1 MAQSPVIDYAAV
13 TGNLKT
19 VMGGYE
25 NAIPKEYIL
34 MREFKFESGAKVG
47 DEYQYGVELTR
58 PHGFTTAA
66 PGVFPELNAPVA
78 RQSPKAKLQPY
89 QMYLRERITYDVLSR
104 AAESS
109 QAAKAELGQT
119 VESMRDAMIFRQE
132 VLGLY
137 GQMGL
142 AVIGTVTGD
151 TITLT
156 AGTYASGMWAGNEN
170 MPLTIRDSTG
180 VTAVKDVTVL
190 SIADDTRVITLNPGD
205 GVGLA
210 AAQTVWFQGGSPST
224 ELVGVAKIIQNAG
237 TLYNISAATYGLW
250 KGNLVTAAAN
260 TDIGFKIA
268 LQLDAAIRSRGGM
281 GDQIGLISPLS
292 YTTLISSVEAAR
304 NFGGDQYKSAEI
316 DRGTQSLKYFSP
328 TGTTTIMCHPCVK
341 PQDYFSLRKGKW
353 SRAGATD
360 PTFEIPG
367 GEGKVLYDLQDYPG
381 KELRSMANNTWFTP
395 RPAASGMITGLTY
408 GGTVS
413 T

>member
-1 MAQSPVIDYAAV
+1 
-13 TGNLKT
+13 
-19 VMGGYE
+19 
-25 NAIPKEYIL
+25 
-34 MREFKFESGAKVG
+34 
-47 DEYQYGVELTR
+47 
-58 PHGFTTAA
+58 
-66 PGVFPELNAPVA
+66 
-78 RQSPKAKLQPY
+78 
-89 QMYLRERITYDVLSR
+89 MYLRERITYDVLSR